1 MERQGREIS
10 LRIERGPIPVSKG
23 LGVGLQLTSEI
34 APQIQ
39 VFGPNEKP
47 SRRHFAAMFW
57 WVLGG
62 VRRVTPG
69 LLFISEKLTQVVMV
83 ELSLAFQ
90 LHLSARQ
97 DLFYESG
104 LPTIKHSVDQKNLS
118 YTSTFTI

>member
-10 LRIERGPIPVSKG
+10 LRIERGPIPFSKG

-39 VFGPNEKP
+39 VFGPNEKS
-47 SRRHFAAMFW
+47 SRRRFAAMFW

-69 LLFISEKLTQVVMV
+69 LLFISEKLTWSSFYW
-83 ELSLAFQ
+83 LSSCIYLHDRIYFMNLAYLQ
-90 LHLSARQ
+90 
-97 DLFYESG
+97 
-104 LPTIKHSVDQKNLS
+104 
-118 YTSTFTI
+118 